1 MVMDQGNHPR
11 NAGVIEDAGGVDEVG
26 HPRCGGVMTFCIKDD
41 ILVDPRPGL
50 HNLAMV
56 A

>member
-1 MVMDQGNHPR
+1 MG
-11 NAGVIEDAGGVDEVG
+11 EVG
-26 HPRCGGVMTFCIKDD
+26 HPKCGDVMTFCTKVKDG
-41 ILVDPRPGL
+41 ILVDPPPGL